1 MKNNRRIV
9 LKGSAIVAVAS
20 VLPRSVSASNE
31 PGGTEFDKA
40 HAKTQGAIADHFAK
54 LGYQPRQSAP
64 IVTRDETFNGGLR
77 FDDTGVLEKPGMM
90 ALQQCARLED
100 IDRKDRRDVLPLFH
114 IFVCSKP
121 LGLNSQ
127 QTVAQVLT
135 YLTQS
140 AGLDPARLAFVGTP
154 RLNDFLPQ
162 LETAGIEPIRQIFLR
177 DDAEALAAADGSGY
191 YRFPGDPDAPT
202 LPTAGIYHW
211 IGSGSPKPIT
221 AYPPSQDWTE
231 IGEMSLDDGDDLAF
245 GLGTERL
252 TLASTGLISSWQER
266 LAQLMEYIEND
277 SGGAEA
283 PSGRARFI
291 DG

>member
-1 MKNNRRIV
+1 MEDRRRSI

-20 VLPRSVSASNE
+20 VLPRPLAASDKLE
-31 PGGTEFDKA
+31 GTKFDKA
-40 HAKTQGAIADHFAK
+40 HAKVQAAITEHFAK
-54 LGYQPRQSAP
+54 LGYQPRRPAL

-77 FDDTGVLEKPGMM
+77 FDDTGLLDKPGLM
-90 ALQQCARLED
+90 AFQQCARLED
-100 IDRKDRRDVLPLFH
+100 ISKKDRRDVLPLFH

-121 LGLNSQ
+121 LGLDSQ
-127 QTVAQVLT
+127 QTVAQILT
-135 YLTQS
+135 FLTQS
-140 AGLDPARLAFVGTP
+140 AGLDSARLAFVGTP

-162 LETAGIEPIRQIFLR
+162 LESAGIEPIRQIFLR

-191 YRFPGDPDAPT
+191 YRFPGDPDAAT

-211 IGSGSPKPIT
+211 IGSGSPQPIT
-221 AYPPSQDWTE
+221 TYPPSRDWTE
-231 IGEMSLDDGDDLAF
+231 IGEMSIDDGDDLAF

-266 LAQLMEYIEND
+266 LTQLMEYIEND
-277 SGGAEA
+277 SGGAEP
-283 PSGRARFI
+283 PSGRALFI